1 MRAAHLGD
9 LKDMIVNTPDGTT
22 VRETERVVAE
32 PTVVH
37 TTEVRESNAAWWIGA
52 LVAIVAILAVVFLV
66 TRSPAT
72 DDVDLTSAIEQGR
85 AQGALEAT
93 QSSLSDAQAAAS
105 RAAEEAARATAE
117 AREATARAAAS
128 AADATANAADTVTEV
143 VTPEPVAPAQ

>member
-1 MRAAHLGD
+1 
-9 LKDMIVNTPDGTT
+9 MIVNTPDGTT

-72 DDVDLTSAIEQGR
+72 DDADISSALEQGR

-93 QSSLSDAQAAAS
+93 QQGLSDAQAAAS
-105 RAAEEAARATAE
+105 RAADDA
-117 AREATARAAAS
+117 ARAAAETRE
-128 AADATANAADTVTEV
+128 AASRAAANAAEATANAADNVVDTVTL
-143 VTPEPVAPAQ
+143 PPAAPAQ

>member
-1 MRAAHLGD
+1 
-9 LKDMIVNTPDGTT
+9 MIVNTPDGTT
-22 VRETERVVAE
+22 VRETERVVTE

-72 DDVDLTSAIEQGR
+72 DDADISSALEQGR

-93 QSSLSDAQAAAS
+93 QQGLSDAQAAAS
-105 RAAEEAARATAE
+105 RAADDA
-117 AREATARAAAS
+117 ARAAAETRE
-128 AADATANAADTVTEV
+128 AASRAAANAAEATANAADNVVDTVT
-143 VTPEPVAPAQ
+143 PPPAAPAQ

>member
-1 MRAAHLGD
+1 
-9 LKDMIVNTPDGTT
+9 MIVNTPDGTT

-72 DDVDLTSAIEQGR
+72 DNTDISSALEQGR

-93 QSSLSDAQAAAS
+93 QQGLSDAQAAAA
-105 RAAEEAARATAE
+105 RAADQAAQATAE
-117 AREATARAAAS
+117 ARDATARAAAS
-128 AADATANAADTVTEV
+128 AADATAAAADNVADTVTPSTV
-143 VTPEPVAPAQ
+143 LAPAE

>member
-1 MRAAHLGD
+1 
-9 LKDMIVNTPDGTT
+9 MIVNTPDGTT

-72 DDVDLTSAIEQGR
+72 DDADISSALEQGR

-93 QSSLSDAQAAAS
+93 QQGLSDAQAAAS
-105 RAAEEAARATAE
+105 RAADDAS
-117 AREATARAAAS
+117 RAAAETRE
-128 AADATANAADTVTEV
+128 AASRAAANAAEATANAADNVVDTVTL
-143 VTPEPVAPAQ
+143 PPAAPAQ

>member
-1 MRAAHLGD
+1 
-9 LKDMIVNTPDGTT
+9 MIVNQPDGTT
-22 VRETERVVAE
+22 VSDTPRVVAE

-72 DDVDLTSAIEQGR
+72 SDTDVTNALEQGR

-93 QSSLSDAQAAAS
+93 QQGLSDAQAAAS
-105 RAAEEAARATAE
+105 RAADQAAQATSE
-117 AREATARAAAS
+117 AREATARAAAK
-128 AADATANAADTVTEV
+128 AADATANAADSVAETVTPPPTV
-143 VTPEPVAPAQ
+143 PAQ

>member
-1 MRAAHLGD
+1 
-9 LKDMIVNTPDGTT
+9 MIVNTPDGTT

-72 DDVDLTSAIEQGR
+72 DDADISSALEQGR

-93 QSSLSDAQAAAS
+93 QQGLSDAQAAAS
-105 RAAEEAARATAE
+105 RAADDAS
-117 AREATARAAAS
+117 RAAAETRE
-128 AADATANAADTVTEV
+128 AASRAAANAAEATANAADNVVDTVT
-143 VTPEPVAPAQ
+143 PPPAAPAQ